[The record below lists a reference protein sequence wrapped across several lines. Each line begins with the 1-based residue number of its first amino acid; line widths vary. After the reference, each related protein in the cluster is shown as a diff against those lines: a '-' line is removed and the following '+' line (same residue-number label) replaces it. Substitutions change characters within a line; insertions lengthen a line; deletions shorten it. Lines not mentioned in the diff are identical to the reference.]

1 MIRSQ
6 RVKSGIHFLV
16 QPLSIENTN
25 KLDPELFS
33 AMVSKLP
40 LAFLR
45 NRFMPRFFFLGK
57 GGKRGALDHND
68 RSVPSLLD
76 SGLF

>member
-33 AMVSKLP
+33 ALP

-45 NRFMPRFFFLGK
+45 NRFIHRFFFLGK